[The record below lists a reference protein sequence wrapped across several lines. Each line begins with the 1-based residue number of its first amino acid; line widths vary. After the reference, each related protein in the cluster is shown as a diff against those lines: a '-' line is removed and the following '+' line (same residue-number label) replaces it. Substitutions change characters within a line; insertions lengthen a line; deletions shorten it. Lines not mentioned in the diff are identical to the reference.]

1 MHSSEI
7 SLCSPWVGVGEEE
20 PRGLRQWDDYIIPQ
34 RSCTTEHY
42 ILQGL
47 PIFFGH
53 FIQSFILHVF
63 IYICLLCQWFLF
75 LSFWLL

>member
-7 SLCSPWVGVGEEE
+7 SLCSTWVGAGEEE

-42 ILQGL
+42 ILRAL
-47 PIFFGH
+47 TIFLVILFNH
-53 FIQSFILHVF
+53 LFYMYLFIFVCFANGSYF
-63 IYICLLCQWFLF
+63 
-75 LSFWLL
+75 